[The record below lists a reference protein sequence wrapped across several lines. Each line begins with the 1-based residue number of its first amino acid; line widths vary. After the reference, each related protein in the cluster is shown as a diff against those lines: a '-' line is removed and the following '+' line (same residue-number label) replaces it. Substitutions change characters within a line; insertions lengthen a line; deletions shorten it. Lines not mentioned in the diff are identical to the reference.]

1 MVGEID
7 DTVGKTLP
15 VTVWP
20 FTSRESAVMVAPD
33 GVMTVFPD
41 AAIVTVPVDSLMML
55 EPELFW
61 IVSFFKILAMSYLAV
76 AGTLPVVTSGFSAN
90 AM

>member
-1 MVGEID
+1 MD

-15 VTVWP
+15 VTLEP
-20 FTSRESAVMVAPD
+20 FTNKVSAVNVAPD
-33 GVMTVFPD
+33 GMVTVFPE
-41 AAIVTVPVDSLMML
+41 AAMVTVPVDSLMML

-76 AGTLPVVTSGFSAN
+76 AGTLPVVTSGFSAK
-90 AM
+90 AI

>member
-1 MVGEID
+1 
-7 DTVGKTLP
+7 
-15 VTVWP
+15 
-20 FTSRESAVMVAPD
+20 MVAPD
-33 GVMTVFPD
+33 GIVTVFPD

-76 AGTLPVVTSGFSAN
+76 AGILPVVTSGFSAK